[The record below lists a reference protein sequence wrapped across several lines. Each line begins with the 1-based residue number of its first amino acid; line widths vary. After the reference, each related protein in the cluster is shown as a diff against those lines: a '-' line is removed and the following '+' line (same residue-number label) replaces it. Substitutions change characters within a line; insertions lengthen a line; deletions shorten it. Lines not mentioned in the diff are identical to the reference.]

1 MMTCSRWYP
10 IKRVFSSLDVAVVI
24 HELKDLIVCSL
35 VDNVYNDSTGSLVL
49 KLRGVSGEV
58 HYLLIKPSERL
69 HITRNISRLGC
80 VGRVPLFRR
89 YLNGLKI
96 TGIEQLEFERIAVLT
111 FGGRESYRLYV
122 ELIPRGILVL
132 TDTEGKVVV
141 TNKEFKGKDREV
153 VIGRKYILPP
163 MFRDFRK
170 LGIDEWFE
178 KLSSYKSLI
187 QGLTRGLG
195 IPPEVVNEVLSDR
208 ITGLVDKDIISEV
221 RGRVIAFVDEVLKKP
236 EPVIIASKN
245 THEYLAFLT
254 FKPSR
259 LGDDLEVLT
268 FNSFNEAVDN
278 YFLQLIPKDFIA
290 DELKTLDDELVKT
303 EKLINDLK
311 KELEGLRVRLNELR
325 RLHDL
330 VAVNYEVLDSISRCV
345 WDTIKTSGWDYVSK
359 CGVKD
364 YDRSKGI
371 IKVVLEGTTVELN
384 VREGVKS
391 YLIKLKSGIKE
402 CEDKIMKVDEVINN
416 LLMKRDILR
425 KERDEVVVPLIRKVD
440 WYDKYHW
447 IITSDGLLSIG
458 GRDAKQNEKIVKK
471 YLSDNDIFM
480 HADITGA
487 SVFIIKC
494 DGRIPSEKSLYEV
507 ATLAACYSRGWRE
520 GFGNLDVF
528 WVYGK
533 QVSKKAPA
541 GEYLGLGSFMIY
553 GEKNYL
559 KNIKLELALG
569 VSINGNYYKLIVGPE
584 DYIRS
589 KCKVYV
595 VLQPG
600 SEGKEAIAKKIIKY
614 FTERER
620 RLKYLDVNS
629 IVLKIPGPSRIVG
642 VSNV

>member
-1 MMTCSRWYP
+1 MTCSRGYP

-24 HELKDLIVCSL
+24 HELKDLIVGSL
-35 VDNVYNDSTGSLVL
+35 VDNVYSDSTGSLVL
-49 KLRGVSGEV
+49 KLKGVSGED

-69 HITRNISRLGC
+69 HITRNISRLEC
-80 VGRVPLFRR
+80 VGRIPLFRR

-132 TDTEGKVVV
+132 TDSEGKVLV

-153 VIGRKYILPP
+153 VIGRKYVLPP
-163 MFRDFRK
+163 MFRGFRK

-195 IPPEVVNEVLSDR
+195 VPPEVVNEVLSDR
-208 ITGLVDKDIISEV
+208 ITNLVDKDVISEV

-236 EPVIIASKN
+236 EPVVIASKN

-259 LGDDLEVLT
+259 LGNDLEVLT

-290 DELKTLDDELVKT
+290 DELKALDDKLVKT

-330 VAVNYEVLDSISRCV
+330 VAVNYDVLDSISRCV
-345 WDTIKTSGWDYVSK
+345 WDIIKTSGWDYVSK

-371 IKVVLEGTTVELN
+371 IKVVLEGTAVELN

-391 YLIKLKSGIKE
+391 YLIKLKSEIKE

-471 YLSDNDIFM
+471 YLSDNDVFM

-629 IVLKIPGPSRIVG
+629 IVSKIPGPSRIVG

>member
-1 MMTCSRWYP
+1 MNSKGYP
-10 IKRVFSSLDVAVVI
+10 IKRAFSSLDVAVIVY
-24 HELKDLIVCSL
+24 ELKSLIIGSL
-35 VDNVYNDSTGSLVL
+35 VDNIYSDSTGGLIL
-49 KLRGVSGEV
+49 KLRSTSGED

-69 HITRNISRLGC
+69 HITKNISRLENI
-80 VGRVPLFRR
+80 GRVPLFRR

-96 TGIEQLEFERIAVLT
+96 IGVEQLEFERIAVLS

-122 ELIPRGILVL
+122 ELIPRGILAL
-132 TDTEGKVVV
+132 TDTEGKVLMS
-141 TNKEFKGKDREV
+141 NKEFKGKDREV
-153 VIGRKYILPP
+153 VMGRKYILPP

-170 LGIDEWFE
+170 LSTDEWFE
-178 KLSSYKSLI
+178 KLSNYKSLT

-195 IPPEVVNEVLSDR
+195 VPPEVVNEVLSGYT
-208 ITGLVDKDIISEV
+208 INIVDKDVVSEI
-221 RGRVIAFVDEVLKKP
+221 RGRIIAFVDGVLKKP

-259 LGDDLEVLT
+259 LGDDLEVLP

-278 YFLQLIPKDFIA
+278 YFLQLTPKEVIVNEVRA
-290 DELKTLDDELVKT
+290 LDDELAKT

-311 KELEGLRVRLNELR
+311 KELEDLKVRINELR
-325 RLHDL
+325 KLHDL
-330 VAVNYEVLDSISRCV
+330 VAMNYDVLDSISKCV
-345 WDTIKTSGWDYVSK
+345 WDTVKTLGWDYVGR
-359 CGVKD
+359 CGIKD
-364 YDRSKGI
+364 YDKSKGI
-371 IKVVLEGTTVELN
+371 VKVVLGGTAVELN

-391 YLIKLKSGIKE
+391 FLIRLKSEIKE

-416 LLMKRDILR
+416 LLMKRDKLR
-425 KERDEVVVPLIRKVD
+425 KERDEVVTPLIRKVD

-447 IITSDGLLSIG
+447 ILTSDGLLSIG
-458 GRDAKQNEKIVKK
+458 GRDAKQNEKIVRK
-471 YLSDNDIFM
+471 YLTDNDIFM
-480 HADITGA
+480 HADIAGA

-494 DGRIPSEKSLYEV
+494 DGKIPSEKSLYEV

-520 GFGNLDVF
+520 GFGSLDVF
-528 WVYGK
+528 WVYGR

-569 VSINGNYYKLIVGPE
+569 VSISGNYYKLIVGPE

-589 KCKVYV
+589 RCRVYV

-600 SEGKEAIAKKIIKY
+600 SEGKEAIAKKIVRY
-614 FTERER
+614 FIEKER

-629 IVLKIPGPSRIVG
+629 VVSKIPGPSRV
-642 VSNV
+642 VSTSNV

>member
-1 MMTCSRWYP
+1 MTCSRWYP